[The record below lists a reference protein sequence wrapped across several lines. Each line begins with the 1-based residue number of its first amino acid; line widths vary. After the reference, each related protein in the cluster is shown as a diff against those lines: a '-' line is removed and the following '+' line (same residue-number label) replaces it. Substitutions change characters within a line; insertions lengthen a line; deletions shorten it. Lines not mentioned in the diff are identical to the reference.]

1 MSGYPGSLLAVR
13 MAALIRMTE
22 RGLTREELADLAGMT
37 PACVLEVGL
46 HSPPGRA
53 RLAVALGWPPGYFDD
68 SSTVGPAAPLPVLFA
83 SIFMLRRNSRCF
95 LFASACSLAS
105 RICCSA

>member
-1 MSGYPGSLLAVR
+1 

-22 RGLTREELADLAGMT
+22 RCLTREELADLAGMT

-46 HSPPGRA
+46 HSPSERA

-68 SSTVGPAAPLPVLFA
+68 SSTIGPAAPLPSGKPLLQLGMRATFRA
-83 SIFMLRRNSRCF
+83 GSRNRQQTILCIDSIR
-95 LFASACSLAS
+95 
-105 RICCSA
+105 